1 MKRLL
6 PFVVLACLC
15 AARAEDIETPIDP
28 NPSTGPFASSLRDDE
43 NLYDAPVAGF
53 VGPHGVGK
61 AHLQSG
67 VDIDGNPVYANP
79 NNYVNPI
86 FKAWATVVM
95 DYSPTP
101 GVASNWKNSA
111 RALGPVTGD
120 NFDIVTLG
128 ELYSAS
134 TVYWGPDGKGVL
146 APPPRGTYPPY
157 VSVGD
162 PARVAYSGDPSDPND
177 GFGFIGYDNPGSITL
192 GFEQAIA
199 NGRGADFAV
208 FENGFTSNYTTGAG
222 SIEGGVFAELAYVE
236 VSTDGVHFAR
246 FPSVSLTPYA
256 VGMYGTIDPS
266 NVFNLAGKSA
276 NAYGESWGTPF
287 DLDTLIDPAP
297 ILDALAAAG
306 ITLTENQLA
315 SLQHVLDANIAL
327 VEQGLLD
334 LNEIN
339 FVRLVDISGSGYYTD
354 SLGNPIFDAWY
365 TFGSGGFDL
374 EAIGVLSHDMDFE
387 TWQDQCGLT
396 GSQRGELADPDSDGL
411 PNLLEYAAGL
421 SPLSPDSPSALQWL
435 SFADE
440 RLSLTFRRDEHA
452 VDLTLEV
459 EASSDLQNWEV
470 IARSIG
476 AKPFQPVSPYAP
488 QISGT
493 SADGIG
499 VTTVTDDVSGMP
511 RRFMRLRVQ
520 KAP

>member
-1 MKRLL
+1 MRRWFFPILI
-6 PFVVLACLC
+6 ATALC
-15 AARAEDIETPIDP
+15 QTRGQEIETPIDP
-28 NPSTGPFASSLRDDE
+28 NPSAGPFASSLRDDE
-43 NLYDAPVAGF
+43 NPCDAPIAGF
-53 VGPHGVGK
+53 VGPDGVGK

-79 NNYVNPI
+79 NNYINPV

-101 GVASNWKNSA
+101 GVASNWKNST
-111 RALGPVTGD
+111 RALGPVTGN

-128 ELYSAS
+128 DLYSAS
-134 TVYWGPDGKGVL
+134 PVSWGPNGTGVL
-146 APPPRGTYPPY
+146 NPPPVGTYPPY
-157 VSVGD
+157 VFGSD
-162 PARVAYSGDPSDPND
+162 PARVPYSGAPSDPND

-199 NGRGADFAV
+199 NGGGADFAV

-236 VSTDGVHFAR
+236 VSTDDIHFAR

-266 NVFNLAGKSA
+266 NAFNLAGKSA

-287 DLDTLIDPAP
+287 DLDTLIDPTA

-306 ITLTENQLA
+306 ITPTENQLA
-315 SLQHVLDANIAL
+315 SLQHALDANIAL

-334 LNEIN
+334 LNNIN
-339 FVRLVDISGSGYYTD
+339 FVRLVDIPGSGYYTD
-354 SLGNPIFDAWY
+354 SLGNPVFDAWY

-374 EAIGVLSHDMDFE
+374 DAVGIISHFEA
-387 TWQDQCGLT
+387 WQDRYGLT
-396 GSQRGELADPDSDGL
+396 GDQRSELADPDSDGL

-435 SFADE
+435 SFADG
-440 RLSLTFRRDEHA
+440 RLSLMFRRDAYA

-476 AKPFQPVSPYAP
+476 AKPFQPVSPHAP

-499 VTTVTDDVSGMP
+499 VTTVTDNVSGLP
-511 RRFMRLRVQ
+511 RRFMRLRAQ
-520 KAP
+520 KTP